1 MRLIGQRNL
10 FMNFIRIRFTITL
23 FREISKIKRR
33 ENEYKTYDEDLLKVI
48 GEILTG
54 LVFFTLK
61 ENVICRVAS
70 F

>member
-1 MRLIGQRNL
+1 ML
-10 FMNFIRIRFTITL
+10 L
-23 FREISKIKRR
+23 FRKISEIKRR
-33 ENEYKTYDEDLLKVI
+33 ENEYKMYDEDLLKVI

>member
-1 MRLIGQRNL
+1 
-10 FMNFIRIRFTITL
+10 MNFIRIRFTITL

-33 ENEYKTYDEDLLKVI
+33 ENEYKMYDEDLLKVI

>member
-1 MRLIGQRNL
+1 MRLIGHRNL

-33 ENEYKTYDEDLLKVI
+33 ENEYKMYDEDLLKVI

-61 ENVICRVAS
+61 ENVICRVAA